1 MIRLI
6 IPVLVAACIFGCRG
20 QDAQVPMDPFY
31 GQTKIAPPATGEIT
45 RRPAVDPYYPRSAAV
60 SSSQGELPPPP
71 AAASDPVKA
80 EPAARLASNS
90 VATSSPNATA
100 PVGDRIQ
107 IPVSAHRELT
117 SEEMLA
123 LANKNSQGQAE
134 DVHSSDGPAPEAKRV
149 VQTLSPREGSFAR
162 QSTEYSSPTRA
173 PEGVSSRSRP
183 VDINDLPP
191 VDRGAGTLRGDR
203 VQLASAT
210 DPNPGF
216 AVSIPTR
223 VDRAP
228 SVGRY
233 AWTDDYSRLRGQL
246 EYLERDHC
254 WKLRYI
260 PVDRETDKFG
270 GSVVIKDSES
280 LSGFERGDFV
290 EVRGRIAKQPE
301 EGADFAPVYEVATIS
316 AL

>member
-6 IPVLVAACIFGCRG
+6 IPVLFAACVFGCRG

-31 GQTKIAPPATGEIT
+31 GQTKIAPPATGEMT
-45 RRPAVDPYYPRSAAV
+45 RRPAVDPYYPRSAAL
-60 SSSQGELPPPP
+60 SSPEGTLPPPP
-71 AAASDPVKA
+71 VAAGEPLKA

-90 VATSSPNATA
+90 AASSSPEAAA

-123 LANKNSQGQAE
+123 IANKNSQVQAE
-134 DVHSSDGPAPEAKRV
+134 DSRSTDVPAAEARRV
-149 VQTLSPREGSFAR
+149 VQTLSPREESFAR
-162 QSTEYSSPTRA
+162 QSTDYSSPTRA
-173 PEGVSSRSRP
+173 SEGVSSRSRP

-223 VDRAP
+223 VDRDP
-228 SVGRY
+228 SVGRF

-246 EYLERDHC
+246 EYLERDRC

-270 GSVVIKDSES
+270 GSVVIKDSNS

-290 EVRGRIAKQPE
+290 EVSGRITRESE
-301 EGADFAPVYEVATIS
+301 EGADFAPVYEVAKIS